1 MSYTHHPLASK
12 ITSQV
17 NDLRESGEFLELVT
31 PTTADLLRY
40 WFDEAYMDMRG
51 TLNFH
56 EGQRQ
61 AILNTVYCHEILKVE
76 HVSDM
81 YNKVHSTLDLEEGV
95 IEDIMD
101 TKRYSF
107 PRYCMKM
114 ATGTGKTWVLNA
126 LLIRQLINAHE
137 GHT

>member
-40 WFDEAYMDMRG
+40 RFDEAYMDMRG

-61 AILNTVYCHEILKVE
+61 AILNTIYCHEILKVE
-76 HVSDM
+76 NVSDM

-95 IEDIMD
+95 IEI
-101 TKRYSF
+101 
-107 PRYCMKM
+107 
-114 ATGTGKTWVLNA
+114 
-126 LLIRQLINAHE
+126 
-137 GHT
+137 

>member
-1 MSYTHHPLASK
+1 MSYTHHPLASQ

-17 NDLRESGEFLELVT
+17 NVLRESEELLELVT
-31 PTTADLLRY
+31 PTTAELLRY
-40 WFDEAYMDMRG
+40 WFDESYMDMRG

-56 EGQRQ
+56 DGQKQ
-61 AILNTVYCHEILKVE
+61 AILNTIYCHEVLQVE
-76 HVSDM
+76 NVSDM
-81 YNKVHSTLDLEEGV
+81 YNKVHSTLDLEEGI

-126 LLIRQLINAHE
+126 LLIWQFLNAHE
-137 GHT
+137 